1 MILRLTLYQI
11 IYVSYQNISISQKCY
26 LSNYPMK
33 GDETFSFINAD

>member
-11 IYVSYQNISISQKCY
+11 IYVSYQNINMSQKCY
-26 LSNYPMK
+26 LCNYPME